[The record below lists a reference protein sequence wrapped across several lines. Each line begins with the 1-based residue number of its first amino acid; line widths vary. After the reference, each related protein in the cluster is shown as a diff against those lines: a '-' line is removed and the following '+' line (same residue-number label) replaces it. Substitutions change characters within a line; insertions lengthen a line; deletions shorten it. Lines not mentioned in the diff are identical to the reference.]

1 MLCFAGF
8 STRDGL
14 LCHREVCAAARG
26 TLAPVA
32 TAILWW
38 AGTPARGV
46 VSTTA
51 PAGFVARRSFAGVA
65 ASLEGVLAIPARRFP
80 LPTARKSSHHSSVV
94 ALRLGTTHY
103 IVLLARQAAA
113 LAMFERGSA

>member
-1 MLCFAGF
+1 MLCLAGF
-8 STRDGL
+8 PSRDGL
-14 LCHREVCAAARG
+14 LCHRKVCAAVRG
-26 TLAPVA
+26 TLAPAA

-65 ASLEGVLAIPARRFP
+65 ASLE
-80 LPTARKSSHHSSVV
+80 SVRTSP
-94 ALRLGTTHY
+94 ALRVATPATND
-103 IVLLARQAAA
+103 
-113 LAMFERGSA
+113 LAM